1 MKFEHWRFTP
11 VLFLIQLI
19 RKLLDVEP
27 ITLTLGA
34 ATAPFLHIGVT
45 ADSIN
50 GMNVALNFEP
60 DIIQR
65 Q

>member
-1 MKFEHWRFTP
+1 M
-11 VLFLIQLI
+11 LFLIQLI

-27 ITLTLGA
+27 ITFPLGA

>member
-1 MKFEHWRFTP
+1 M
-11 VLFLIQLI
+11 LFLIQLI
-19 RKLLDVEP
+19 RKLVDVEP

-34 ATAPFLHIGVT
+34 AAAAFLHIGVT

>member
-1 MKFEHWRFTP
+1 M
-11 VLFLIQLI
+11 LFLIQLI

-45 ADSIN
+45 GDSIN